1 MVKPVSRP
9 YSQYSLDALAL
20 LGQLVREA
28 RVGSGITTT
37 DLAARAGIS
46 RGLLQRIERGDP
58 GCTVGVV
65 FEVATLCGVP
75 LFDQGQR
82 QLTTLLD
89 LHREKMAL
97 LPRAVRT
104 HPQAVKDDF

>member
-1 MVKPVSRP
+1 MRLRCLANSSVKPVWAKASPR
-9 YSQYSLDALAL
+9 
-20 LGQLVREA
+20 
-28 RVGSGITTT
+28 
-37 DLAARAGIS
+37 DLADRAGIS

-58 GCTVGVV
+58 GCTIGVV
-65 FEVATLCGVP
+65 FEVATLCGEP

-104 HPQAVKDDF
+104 YPQAVKDDF